1 MSKLVTSLQNLNNA
15 VKAFNAAAP
24 SAQLVGILQSITDL
38 ISDIVT
44 LFGGSISR
52 FKMLGNFIL
61 WGGVALAAIAGD
73 GLGEAFAGHLP
84 SAAKHHVFEEMRHAG
99 NAGGIID
106 RADLEPQNLGG
117 DGGAVIGDHQ
127 HLQAVCER
135 ELEGLAATHVARR

>member
-1 MSKLVTSLQNLNNA
+1 MSCKKNCDHSYMGVDINFGSLDRFDLEVAIINNMNIVDDLN
-15 VKAFNAAAP
+15 VIIEDV
-24 SAQLVGILQSITDL
+24 LEGE
-38 ISDIVT
+38 
-44 LFGGSISR
+44 
-52 FKMLGNFIL
+52 
-61 WGGVALAAIAGD
+61 GVALAAIAGD

-127 HLQAVCER
+127 NLQAVCER